1 MNEAGALSHLLPLI
15 GLTFLLGLR
24 HGMDPDHLAVVDNLT
39 RYNAGK
45 TPDRARWCGLFF
57 SLGHGA
63 MVTSVAALL
72 ALMAERHNI
81 PQWVDLTG
89 QAISIG
95 FLFAIG
101 LMNLVALRRARH
113 GEAVA
118 PRGPRAGL
126 FLRLTQVSHPAL
138 ISLIGAA
145 FAISMD
151 TMSQAAVFSLAAS
164 GEFAW
169 GVALMLGIIF
179 TAGMLV
185 VDAANGFWV
194 YRLIRSSD
202 AWAVRWSRGLTFAIA
217 LLSLGLAVFGLVRL
231 ADARLDGWYDTHALA
246 VGVGCTL
253 LLALVW
259 LAGRRRQPTAPA

>member
-1 MNEAGALSHLLPLI
+1 M
-15 GLTFLLGLR
+15 
-24 HGMDPDHLAVVDNLT
+24 
-39 RYNAGK
+39 
-45 TPDRARWCGLFF
+45 
-57 SLGHGA
+57 
-63 MVTSVAALL
+63 
-72 ALMAERHNI
+72 
-81 PQWVDLTG
+81 
-89 QAISIG
+89 
-95 FLFAIG
+95 
-101 LMNLVALRRARH
+101 
-113 GEAVA
+113 
-118 PRGPRAGL
+118 
-126 FLRLTQVSHPAL
+126 SHPTL

-145 FAISMD
+145 FAISID

-169 GVALMLGIIF
+169 GVALLLGLIF
-179 TAGMLV
+179 TVGMLA
-185 VDAANGFWV
+185 VDAANGLWV

-259 LAGRRRQPTAPA
+259 LAGCRQQRTTSA

>member
-1 MNEAGALSHLLPLI
+1 M
-15 GLTFLLGLR
+15 
-24 HGMDPDHLAVVDNLT
+24 
-39 RYNAGK
+39 
-45 TPDRARWCGLFF
+45 
-57 SLGHGA
+57 
-63 MVTSVAALL
+63 
-72 ALMAERHNI
+72 
-81 PQWVDLTG
+81 TG
-89 QAISIG
+89 QAVSIG

-101 LMNLVALRRARH
+101 FMNLAALRRTRH
-113 GEAVA
+113 GESVV
-118 PRGPRAGL
+118 PRGLRSGL
-126 FLRLTQVSHPAL
+126 LQRLTQVSHPAL

-179 TAGMLV
+179 TVGMLA
-185 VDAANGFWV
+185 VDAANGLWV

-259 LAGRRRQPTAPA
+259 LAGCRQQRTTSA